1 MKIIC
6 VGRNYVD
13 HINELLNEKPTSPVV
28 FIKPDSAYL
37 ENGKDFYYPKF
48 SNDVH
53 YEVELVFRVSKIG
66 KNIEAQFAHKY
77 IDAIGLG
84 IDFTARD
91 LQAKLK
97 EKGLPW
103 EKAKA
108 FDSSAFVSPM
118 QSIENV
124 EYFFQQNISFSLKK
138 NSNIVQEGQSNLM
151 IWKIADLIEDIS
163 KFFTLKTGDL
173 IFTGTPAG
181 VGPINIGDQLEG
193 CLMDKKVFELVIK

>member
-13 HINELLNEKPTSPVV
+13 HIKELSNDKPTDPVI
-28 FIKPDSAYL
+28 FIKPDTALIDSSKA
-37 ENGKDFYYPKF
+37 FYYPAF

-53 YEVELVFRVSKIG
+53 YELELVFRIGKVG
-66 KNIEAQFAHKY
+66 KNIEAKFASKY
-77 IDAIGLG
+77 IDAVGLG

-91 LQAKLK
+91 IQSKLK

-108 FDSSAFVSPM
+108 FNGSAFISTLRPVSESDFT
-118 QSIENV
+118 QAIDFELYKNDVSV
-124 EYFFQQNISFSLKK
+124 QNG
-138 NSNIVQEGQSNLM
+138 NSDLM
-151 IWKIADLIEDIS
+151 IWNISELVADIS
-163 KFFTLKTGDL
+163 QYFTLKTGDY

-181 VGPINIGDQLEG
+181 VGPVHIGDTLTGILQGNKLFD
-193 CLMDKKVFELVIK
+193 LAIK

>member
-13 HINELLNEKPTSPVV
+13 HIKELSNDRPTDPVI
-28 FIKPDSAYL
+28 FIKPDTALLDSSQA
-37 ENGKDFYYPKF
+37 FYYPSF
-48 SNDVH
+48 SKDVH
-53 YEVELVFRVSKIG
+53 YELELVYRIGKVG
-66 KNIEAQFAHKY
+66 KNIDSKFAHKY

-91 LQAKLK
+91 VQSRLK

-108 FDSSAFVSPM
+108 FNGSAFVSSMRPITEADFVSPIDFEL
-118 QSIENV
+118 Q
-124 EYFFQQNISFSLKK
+124 K
-138 NSNIVQEGQSNLM
+138 NGESVQKGNSELM
-151 IWKIADLIEDIS
+151 IWNIEALIADIS
-163 KFFTLKTGDL
+163 QYFTLKTGDY

-181 VGPINIGDQLEG
+181 VGPVAMGDVLSGFLNGEK
-193 CLMDKKVFELVIK
+193 LFDLAIK

>member
-13 HINELLNEKPTSPVV
+13 HIKELSNDKPTDPVI
-28 FIKPDSAYL
+28 FIKPDTALLDSSQA
-37 ENGKDFYYPKF
+37 FYYPSF

-53 YEVELVFRVSKIG
+53 YELELVYRIGKVG
-66 KNIEAQFAHKY
+66 KNIEAKFAHKY

-91 LQAKLK
+91 VQSRLK

-108 FDSSAFVSPM
+108 FNGSAFVSNMRPFTEADLSFPIDFEL
-118 QSIENV
+118 QKNG
-124 EYFFQQNISFSLKK
+124 ISVQLG
-138 NSNIVQEGQSNLM
+138 NSELM
-151 IWKIADLIEDIS
+151 IWNIEALIADIS
-163 KFFTLKTGDL
+163 QYFTLKTGDY

-181 VGPINIGDQLEG
+181 VGSVAIGDVLSGFLQGEKLFD
-193 CLMDKKVFELVIK
+193 LAIK

>member
-124 EYFFQQNISFSLKK
+124 ENFFQQNISFSLKK
-138 NSNIVQEGQSNLM
+138 NGDIVQEGQSNLM

-173 IFTGTPAG
+173 IFTGTPEG

>member
-13 HINELLNEKPTSPVV
+13 HINELSNEKPTSPVV
-28 FIKPDSAYL
+28 FIKPDTAYL

-53 YEVELVFRVSKIG
+53 YEVELVFRISKIG
-66 KNIEAQFAHKY
+66 KNIEAKFAHKY
-77 IDAIGLG
+77 IDSIGLG

-118 QSIENV
+118 QSVENID
-124 EYFFQQNISFSLKK
+124 ELFNQNISFSLKK
-138 NSNIVQEGQSNLM
+138 NGISVQDGHSNLM
-151 IWKIADLIEDIS
+151 IWKIADLVEDIS
-163 KFFTLKTGDL
+163 QYFTLKTGDL

-193 CLMDKKVFELVIK
+193 YLMDKKVFELVIK

>member
-13 HINELLNEKPTSPVV
+13 HITELSNDRPTDPVI
-28 FIKPDSAYL
+28 FIKPDTALIDSSQA
-37 ENGKDFYYPKF
+37 FYYPSF

-53 YEVELVFRVSKIG
+53 YELELVYRIGKVG
-66 KNIEAQFAHKY
+66 KNIEAKFAHKY

-91 LQAKLK
+91 VQTRLK

-108 FDSSAFVSPM
+108 FNGSAFVSTM
-118 QSIENV
+118 QAIQGFDLVEPIEF
-124 EYFFQQNISFSLKK
+124 ELQK
-138 NSNIVQEGQSNLM
+138 NGEIVQQGNSNLM
-151 IWKIADLIEDIS
+151 IWNIAELIEDIS
-163 KFFTLKTGDL
+163 KYFTLKTGDY

-181 VGPINIGDQLEG
+181 VGPLTVGDQLSG
-193 CLMDKKVFELVIK
+193 YLSGNKLFDLSIK

>member
-13 HINELLNEKPTSPVV
+13 HIKELSNDKPTDPVI
-28 FIKPDSAYL
+28 FIKPDTALLDSSQA
-37 ENGKDFYYPKF
+37 FYYPSF

-53 YEVELVFRVSKIG
+53 YELELVYRIGKVG
-66 KNIEAQFAHKY
+66 KNIEAKFAHKY

-91 LQAKLK
+91 VQSRLK

-108 FDSSAFVSPM
+108 FNGSAFVSSMRPFTDADLSFPIDFEL
-118 QSIENV
+118 QKNG
-124 EYFFQQNISFSLKK
+124 ISVQLG
-138 NSNIVQEGQSNLM
+138 NSELM
-151 IWKIADLIEDIS
+151 IWNIEALIADIS
-163 KFFTLKTGDL
+163 QYFTLKTGDY

-181 VGPINIGDQLEG
+181 VGSVAIGDVLSGFLQGEKLFD
-193 CLMDKKVFELVIK
+193 LAIK

>member
-13 HINELLNEKPTSPVV
+13 HIKELSNDRPTDPVI
-28 FIKPDSAYL
+28 FIKPDTALIDSSQA
-37 ENGKDFYYPKF
+37 FYYPSF

-53 YEVELVFRVSKIG
+53 YELELVYRIGKVG
-66 KNIEAQFAHKY
+66 KNIEAKFAHKY

-91 LQAKLK
+91 VQTRLK

-108 FDSSAFVSPM
+108 FNGSAFVSTM
-118 QSIENV
+118 QAIQGFDLVEPIEF
-124 EYFFQQNISFSLKK
+124 ELQK
-138 NSNIVQEGQSNLM
+138 NGEIVQQGNSNLM
-151 IWKIADLIEDIS
+151 IWKIAELIEDIS
-163 KFFTLKTGDL
+163 KYFTLKTGDY

-181 VGPINIGDQLEG
+181 VGPLTVGDQLSG
-193 CLMDKKVFELVIK
+193 YLSGNKLFDLSIK

>member
-13 HINELLNEKPTSPVV
+13 HINELSNEKPTSPVV
-28 FIKPDSAYL
+28 FIKPDTAYL

-48 SNDVH
+48 SKDVH
-53 YEVELVFRVSKIG
+53 YEVELVFRISKIG
-66 KNIEAQFAHKY
+66 KNIEAKFAHKY
-77 IDAIGLG
+77 IDSIGLG

-91 LQAKLK
+91 LQAQLK

-118 QSIENV
+118 QVIENI
-124 EYFFQQNISFSLKK
+124 EEFLDQNITFSLKK
-138 NSNIVQEGQSNLM
+138 NGSSVQEGESNLM

-163 KFFTLKTGDL
+163 KYFTLKTGDL
-173 IFTGTPAG
+173 IFTGTPSG
-181 VGPINIGDQLEG
+181 VGPITIDDQLEG
-193 CLMDKKVFELVIK
+193 YLMDKKVFELQIK

>member
-13 HINELLNEKPTSPVV
+13 HINELSNEKPTSPVV

-53 YEVELVFRVSKIG
+53 YEVELVFRISKIG
-66 KNIEAQFAHKY
+66 KNIEAKFANKY
-77 IDAIGLG
+77 IDSIGLG

-91 LQAKLK
+91 VQNKLK

-108 FDSSAFVSPM
+108 FDSSAFVSSM
-118 QSIENV
+118 QSISNIEELLNS
-124 EYFFQQNISFSLKK
+124 NISFSLKK
-138 NSNIVQEGQSNLM
+138 NSVSVQEGESNLM
-151 IWKIADLIEDIS
+151 IWKLADLIEDIS
-163 KFFTLKTGDL
+163 KYFTLKTGDL

-181 VGPINIGDQLEG
+181 VGPVSIGDRLEG
-193 CLMDKKVFELVIK
+193 YLMDKKVFELEIK